1 MPPTQVDQNDP
12 DKLEI
17 RALLERGARVD
28 GVGPMVSRLLRLALG
43 AEGYPN
49 GAMVRALRDDMTLD
63 EALELETMSLR
74 RRDEV
79 SELSQLLTRQ
89 AERKR
94 PPPGGQS

>member
-28 GVGPMVSRLLRLALG
+28 GVGPMVSRLLRLVLG
-43 AEGYPN
+43 AGGYPD

-63 EALELETMSLR
+63 EALELEAMSLR

-94 PPPGGQS
+94 PPPGGHS

>member
-1 MPPTQVDQNDP
+1 MQVGQEDA
-12 DKLEI
+12 DKLEV
-17 RALLERGARVD
+17 RALLERGARVE
-28 GVGPMVSRLLRLALG
+28 GVGPLASRMLRLCLG
-43 AEGYPN
+43 AEGYPD

-63 EALELETMSLR
+63 EALELEAMSLR

-94 PPPGGQS
+94 SPPGGQS